1 MGYLLQ
7 KVSVIER
14 QEYIGPQ
21 GQGSLKVPESLEK
34 LSSWFLNVISLHF
47 VHRFQNCAQL
57 NVSIRGNNSGFSFV
71 DKSKS

>member
-34 LSSWFLNVISLHF
+34 LSCWFLNVIIL
-47 VHRFQNCAQL
+47 CPIALIQL
-57 NVSIRGNNSGFSFV
+57 STVFESV
-71 DKSKS
+71 EKM